1 MLPRSITEL
10 CHNPEG
16 WGPWSRRRTFDFTPC
31 FLETVV
37 VTIPWFLMAI
47 VASVRIEELRSR
59 SELASNLTKSRLYI
73 TKMSILGAMLG
84 VTVYDFVYLLIH
96 QSSVV
101 VTSSNL
107 SDIFLIT
114 AMIVAIILQHYE
126 HTRNRIPSSIFLLF
140 WPVALMADVI
150 QIRSWILRDIS
161 HKENTRFWLLLVRT
175 TCSLLAFIVEFIR
188 KPVLDYQSIG
198 DHQDL
203 SIEEKSNIYSYLTF
217 QWMSPIL
224 ALGYQRPL
232 VMNDLW
238 PVSSKHRTRYVSSL
252 FDNCWNYYLN
262 RGQPSLVKTLVY
274 SFGSKMLV
282 SGVCKFIHDLLAFVQ
297 PFLLSKL
304 MIFVSSYATKHP
316 LPAYQGF
323 LISGSMF
330 LATLIQT
337 CFLHQY
343 FQLSQVTGMNVRT
356 AMSTAIY
363 RKALRLSNASRQK
376 YTTGEIVNM
385 MSVDAQRCESLCNF
399 LHLLWSSPFQIIL
412 ALAMLYR
419 TLGWSALAG
428 VAIMVLSIPA
438 NAKVA
443 TYLRSLQ
450 LQQMKNKDQ
459 RTKLMDEILSGIKV
473 IKLYAWEI
481 PFFKKIRAIRNDREL
496 KTLKNTVLV
505 LATFGV
511 YALLDGKSH
520 GPLDASLIFVS
531 LSLFNLLGFPLSAFP
546 QVITFVIEASRT
558 SLSAHA
564 ETGELSRR
572 EPNVVVMRDASFAWD
587 GTDESQTIS
596 NVSFSCDRGTLL
608 AVVGRVG
615 SGKSSLI
622 SALLGDMAKLH
633 GEVELKGTVA
643 YAAQQPWIMNATL
656 RENILFGHAY
666 DPDFYQ
672 KTIEAC
678 ALTQDFEMLPGGDQT
693 EIGEKGINLSGGQKA
708 RVSLARAVYAM
719 ADIYLLDDT
728 LSAVDSHVGRHIFN
742 HVIGPKGLLKNR
754 ARIFVTHA
762 LQYVHDADQ
771 VMMLRDGRV
780 VEFDSF
786 DALMEQQGELY
797 NLVAEFVKGEEEEAL
812 DAEAEAEAEIEL
824 NSESLKEALS
834 RSVGGHSAHSDVDAE
849 IPRRPLR
856 KTITHETLKSLRRT
870 SMASVD
876 SEDGVM
882 RQGNV
887 TGTNALMTVEESAKG
902 RVSLDVY
909 AAYFKS
915 CSIKNVILYGLLG
928 LATQSGTIASSI
940 WLKRWSEYNQEHP
953 NNDDA
958 SFYLISY
965 AIIGITTVMI
975 LWGQQVVLYA
985 LCVYRSAKVTHESML
1000 LGVVRSPMSF
1010 FDTTPLGRILN
1021 RFSKDQTTID
1031 ENIPLVI
1038 IPLTFIYVYVQRYYL
1053 ESSRELK
1060 RLDSVSRSPV
1070 FAHFQETLGGAST
1083 IRAYRQTKRFAQES
1097 RWRID
1102 ENLKA
1107 YYLWVSLNRWL
1118 AVRLEFVGKYYSSIV
1133 ILSASMLAVVT
1144 TVTTGNTN
1152 ASLVGLAVTNALYIT
1167 QSLNWCVR
1175 MFCEIETNIVSME
1188 RLQEYAELP
1197 SEAPE
1202 IIEGRRPSHFWPERG
1217 VIKFTD
1223 YQTRYR
1229 EGLELVLKG
1238 VSFDVKSREK
1248 IGIVGRTGAGK
1259 SSLTLSLFRLIEAAA
1274 GSITID
1280 GVDISQIG
1288 LYDLRS
1294 RLTIIPQDPVL
1305 FAGKLGTVR
1314 DNLDP
1319 FETHEDIEIWN
1330 VLNSAHLKDHISSL
1344 EGKLNAPVIQG
1355 GENFSVGQRQLICLA
1370 RALLRRSSILVLDEA
1385 TAAIDVETDKA
1396 IQETI
1401 RREFKNCTILTIA
1414 HRINTVM
1421 DNDRILV
1428 LDGGKIAEYDSPTNL
1443 LAKYD
1448 SIFYSLAKEAG
1459 LG

>member
-47 VASVRIEELRSR
+47 VASVRIEELRNR

-161 HKENTRFWLLLVRT
+161 HKEDTRFWLLLVRT

-282 SGVCKFIHDLLAFVQ
+282 SGD
-297 PFLLSKL
+297 FL
-304 MIFVSSYATKHP
+304 
-316 LPAYQGF
+316 YQVIRSF
-323 LISGSMF
+323 YYTRNTLTCIKGSMF

-419 TLGWSALAG
+419 TLGWSALA
-428 VAIMVLSIPA
+428 
-438 NAKVA
+438 VA

-496 KTLKNTVLV
+496 KTLKKYGIGVASLSFITGLGSILV
-505 LATFGV
+505 SLATFGV

-546 QVITFVIEASRT
+546 QVITFVIEASVSVTRVFNYLT
-558 SLSAHA
+558 SEELDITA
-564 ETGELSRR
+564 TGELI
-572 EPNVVVMRDASFAWD
+572 MRDASFAWD

-596 NVSFSCDRGTLL
+596 NVSFSL
-608 AVVGRVG
+608 VGRVG

-708 RVSLARAVYAM
+708 RVSLASCLCM

-786 DALMEQQGELY
+786 DALMEQQGEL
-797 NLVAEFVKGEEEEAL
+797 EEEEAL

-882 RQGNV
+882 RQGN
-887 TGTNALMTVEESAKG
+887 G

-975 LWGQQVVLYA
+975 YGVNRLFYMHYA
-985 LCVYRSAKVTHESML
+985 FIGKLIESKSNSEFTNTMDRSAKVTHESML

-1031 ENIPLVI
+1031 ENIPRTIAGFVRTLLQVFGVLGIIAYSSPGFIVVI

-1118 AVRLEFVGKYYSSIV
+1118 AVRLEFVGSIV

-1305 FAGKLGTVR
+1305 FAGSVR

-1414 HRINTVM
+1414 HR
-1421 DNDRILV
+1421 
-1428 LDGGKIAEYDSPTNL
+1428 
-1443 LAKYD
+1443 
-1448 SIFYSLAKEAG
+1448 
-1459 LG
+1459 